1 MLSFFILL
9 LLLRC
14 HVNANWNRSDYPYNS
29 AKKKKRKKVWGGE
42 WINVERLGSQML
54 GLQDVDREKETKM
67 DARMKKMVTMVKKR
81 KERR

>member
-1 MLSFFILL
+1 
-9 LLLRC
+9 
-14 HVNANWNRSDYPYNS
+14 
-29 AKKKKRKKVWGGE
+29 
-42 WINVERLGSQML
+42 VERLGSQML